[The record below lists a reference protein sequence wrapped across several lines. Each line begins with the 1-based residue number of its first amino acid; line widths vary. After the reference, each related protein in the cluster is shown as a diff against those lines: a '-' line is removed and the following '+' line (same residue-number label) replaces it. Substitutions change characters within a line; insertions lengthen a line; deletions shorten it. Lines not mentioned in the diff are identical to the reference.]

1 MADEDTL
8 TKHHHPPWYVYA
20 LVAGMAGGGGGFL
33 GAFADPAKV
42 DPSRNPIVTVVEQR
56 MTAVEQRMEKR
67 DDQIQKL
74 IERNYQC
81 SAALENLTAE
91 VRRLQ
96 AR

>member
-8 TKHHHPPWYVYA
+8 AKNHPPWYVYA
-20 LVAGMAGGGGGFL
+20 LIAGMAGGGGGFF
-33 GAFADPAKV
+33 GALADPAKV
-42 DPSRNPIVTVVEQR
+42 DPSRSPIVSAVEQR
-56 MTAVEQRMEKR
+56 MTTIEQRMEKR

-96 AR
+96 VK